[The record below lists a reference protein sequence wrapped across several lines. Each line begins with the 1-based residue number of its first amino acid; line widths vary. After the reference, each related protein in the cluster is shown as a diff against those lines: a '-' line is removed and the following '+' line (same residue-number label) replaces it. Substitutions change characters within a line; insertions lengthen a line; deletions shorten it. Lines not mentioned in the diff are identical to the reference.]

1 MSAADPSP
9 ALQQRALEE
18 CSLIASALPAAVAH
32 APHASIHAARKA
44 IRRLRALLGLLEGT
58 ALALALDA
66 TDQRLQ
72 RLGDSLSDLR
82 DAHVVLQAAALLQDR
97 HAGEAWP
104 TIIDGLTRRR
114 DRLLQQALQRDPGF
128 RRRLRSVAQVQAAL
142 SAQSRRQV
150 RRSTLR
156 ANLQRSHRR
165 VRKAARRAEVGGNA
179 EALHRWR
186 RRVRRL
192 RMQVELGHGL
202 HLHLHA
208 AALQTGKQDARE
220 LHRLSDALGEQQDLR
235 LLHNLVKAMP
245 AAAGKDVVLAQVRQV
260 ATAGS
265 A

>member
-1 MSAADPSP
+1 MSAADPGP

-18 CSLIASALPAAVAH
+18 CSLIASALSAAVAH

-58 ALALALDA
+58 ALALDE

-72 RLGDSLSDLR
+72 GLGDSLSDLR

-128 RRRLRSVAQVQAAL
+128 RRRLRSVAQVQAGL
-142 SAQSRRQV
+142 SAQSWRQV

-245 AAAGKDVVLAQVRQV
+245 AAAGKDVVLAQVRQA

>member
-1 MSAADPSP
+1 MSAADPGL
-9 ALQQRALEE
+9 ALQQQALEE
-18 CSLIASALPAAVAH
+18 CSLIASALSAAVAR

-58 ALALALDA
+58 ALALDE

-82 DAHVVLQAAALLQDR
+82 DAHVVVQAAALLQDR

-128 RRRLRSVAQVQAAL
+128 RRRLRSVAQVQAGL
-142 SAQSRRQV
+142 SAQSWRQV

-156 ANLQRSHRR
+156 ANLERSHRR

-208 AALQTGKQDARE
+208 AALQTGKHDARE

-260 ATAGS
+260 ATAWS